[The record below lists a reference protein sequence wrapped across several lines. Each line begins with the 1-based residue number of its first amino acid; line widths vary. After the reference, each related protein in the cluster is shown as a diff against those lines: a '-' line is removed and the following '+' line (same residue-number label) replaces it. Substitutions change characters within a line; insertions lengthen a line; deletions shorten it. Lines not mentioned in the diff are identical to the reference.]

1 MNGSQIGRDEILAA
15 TLAFLAGED
24 AQRLAGVRR
33 ALERELDAAGPAAV
47 TRLGERLKTSGA
59 DWDYYP
65 PDPLAR
71 RIHHVLADYVLEPNA
86 QVSGLAHLASVAANP
101 VVIFANHLSY
111 SDANILEILLHRA
124 GAPQLGDR
132 LTVIAGPKVYGSLK
146 RRFSSLCFGT
156 IKTPQS
162 SAVSSEDAV
171 MNPRD
176 LARAALHTIG
186 IARDRLRRGDGLLV
200 FAEGTRSRTG
210 ALQPVLAG
218 VTRYLDVPGVWVLPV
233 GIAGTDAMFP
243 IGEERIHRVPIS
255 VGIGQ
260 PVEART
266 LREGAGGDRR
276 LMMDA
281 VGLAIASVLPASYRG
296 AYADASEFSEAARL
310 LRSGSSAG

>member
-1 MNGSQIGRDEILAA
+1 MNGSEIGRDEILAA
-15 TLAFLAGED
+15 TMAFLAGED
-24 AQRLAGVRR
+24 ASRLASVRK

-47 TRLGERLKTSGA
+47 MRLGERLTTDGA
-59 DWDYYP
+59 EWAYYP

-71 RIHHVLADYVLEPNA
+71 RIHHALAEYVLEPNA
-86 QVSGLAHLASVAANP
+86 RVSGLHHLERVAGRP
-101 VVIFANHLSY
+101 VVVFANHLSY

-132 LTVIAGPKVYGSLK
+132 LTVIAGPKVYSSLK

-176 LARAALHTIG
+176 LARAALHTISL
-186 IARDRLRRGDGLLV
+186 AHDRLRRGDALLI
-200 FAEGTRSRTG
+200 FAEGTRSRTS

-218 VTRYLDVPGVWVLPV
+218 VTRYLEVPDVWVLPV
-233 GIAGTDAMFP
+233 GITGTDAMFP
-243 IGEERIHRVPIS
+243 IGEERIHRVPIGL
-255 VGIGQ
+255 GIGE
-260 PVEART
+260 PVEAQT
-266 LREGAGGDRR
+266 LRERAAGDRR

-281 VGLAIASVLPASYRG
+281 VGLSIASFLPTSYRG
-296 AYADASEFSEAARL
+296 AYADASEFPEAARL
-310 LRSGSSAG
+310 LRSGA